1 MTDFQDPFVMSTER
15 WERIKQI
22 LEEALRVPADQ
33 RAALLNSACGAD
45 ADLRAEVESLIAAH
59 EQASSQ
65 FLTPAAAELLNVT
78 AAANVLKVTSSASP
92 ALTPLNE
99 VIGHYRLIEQLGRG
113 GMGVVY
119 KAEDTRLH
127 RFVAIKF
134 PNAALVDR
142 VSVERFRRESTILAR
157 LAHAHIARLIDVGV
171 STLGQPYLVLEHVEG
186 EHIDRYCDERSLTI
200 EARLRLFL
208 DVLAAV
214 SHAHANLIVHRDL
227 KPSNVLVT
235 RGGEVKLLDFGIAK
249 LLEGDTEPGAATVL
263 TREGGWVLT
272 PEYAAPEQV
281 TGEPITTATDV
292 YSLGVLLFVL
302 LSGRHPAAGGLH
314 SPAEL
319 LKAVVDTEPARLSD
333 SIAPTRTHALK
344 AIAEHATRRGTTPDK
359 LCRTLRGD
367 LDTIVAKALKKRP
380 QERYASAAAL
390 ADELR
395 SHLGRCCLSEP
406 SQKR

>member
-302 LSGRHPAAGGLH
+302 LSGRHPAAGGRG
-314 SPAEL
+314 SCV
-319 LKAVVDTEPARLSD
+319 LKLPCLFRAKHGRDTRIRLF
-333 SIAPTRTHALK
+333 T
-344 AIAEHATRRGTTPDK
+344 
-359 LCRTLRGD
+359 
-367 LDTIVAKALKKRP
+367 
-380 QERYASAAAL
+380 
-390 ADELR
+390 
-395 SHLGRCCLSEP
+395 
-406 SQKR
+406 